1 MNHLDL
7 VDELMDY
14 RPPATRRLQAFPES
28 FVWPRYDGRCV
39 GNLAATVGALLQA
52 EVPGA
57 LPPLAPDILGG
68 LTDGVKRVMLLVMD
82 AMGWLQL
89 QHVMALDDSLVFHD
103 LANRGTLVP
112 LTTTFLSTTNSV
124 LSAIWTGHPPAQH
137 GLLAY
142 NLYLREWMMAVEA
155 IGFSSPFEPFTN
167 TLMRWGYDPET
178 FLPVPSLGQVLS
190 GQGVKTVAVT
200 LGKYTETPLSRM
212 HFRGAAEVRG
222 HSYASDLWVTLR
234 QALAANRKERLLVGG
249 YWPAVD
255 TLAHKHG
262 PQDETGEMEIRAISM
277 LMGELFLKRLDPAD
291 RDGTLL
297 LITADHGQIKTPKS
311 AVAVYTEHPRLK
323 ELLWIAPMGE
333 SRVPF
338 FYVRNGAYDEAMA
351 YLQDTFGEQFWFA
364 SREQVLESGLLGPG
378 PLYEEVPFR
387 LGDIIGFAKGGHAFG
402 WSKEDAE
409 RLVGRHGGLTPE
421 EMLVPL
427 LALRLDA

>member
-1 MNHLDL
+1 
-7 VDELMDY
+7 
-14 RPPATRRLQAFPES
+14 
-28 FVWPRYDGRCV
+28 
-39 GNLAATVGALLQA
+39 
-52 EVPGA
+52 
-57 LPPLAPDILGG
+57 
-68 LTDGVKRVMLLVMD
+68 
-82 AMGWLQL
+82 
-89 QHVMALDDSLVFHD
+89 
-103 LANRGTLVP
+103 
-112 LTTTFLSTTNSV
+112 
-124 LSAIWTGHPPAQH
+124 
-137 GLLAY
+137 
-142 NLYLREWMMAVEA
+142 
-155 IGFSSPFEPFTN
+155 
-167 TLMRWGYDPET
+167 
-178 FLPVPSLGQVLS
+178 
-190 GQGVKTVAVT
+190 
-200 LGKYTETPLSRM
+200 
-212 HFRGAAEVRG
+212 
-222 HSYASDLWVTLR
+222 
-234 QALAANRKERLLVGG
+234 
-249 YWPAVD
+249 
-255 TLAHKHG
+255 
-262 PQDETGEMEIRAISM
+262 QDETGEMEIRAISM

-387 LGDIIGFAKGGHAFG
+387 LGDIIGFAKGDHAFG